1 MSQPAETPEPPDAP
15 ADRSSRLLTPER
27 LSALATVAAV
37 AGIVAVVVLANVF
50 GGGGRPP
57 APVGAA
63 APSTSASPSAAER
76 TTAAKLASMSA
87 EEIAR
92 SALKDRGEVKP
103 VATTA
108 GAGGQRVPSGGKSL
122 ANSAEELANAEQ
134 SYSFTITTLNILGSQ
149 HTAPGGGTRGFAPG
163 RVRTEWAA
171 GLLASYGA
179 SIVGLQELQRDQLAA
194 MNRATG
200 GRFDFW
206 PGTSL
211 GGRGIPQN
219 LMWDSGV
226 WTPTYTDVI
235 TIPFMGGTRPQPVV
249 RLQHIETGREVY
261 VLNAHN
267 SPKDRYGREDERD
280 KATAIE
286 IAAVRQLRGDGIPVF
301 LIGDFNEHEEIFCK
315 VTSQTDLRAANGG
328 STGGACRPP
337 RPMRVDWIFGS
348 ADVAMTGF
356 RMDTGPA
363 ARRITDHAVI
373 STRVSVS

>member
-1 MSQPAETPEPPDAP
+1 MTQSPGAPDDGP
-15 ADRSSRLLTPER
+15 RTLLTPER

-37 AGIVAVVVLANVF
+37 AGIVLVVVLTNVL
-50 GGGGRPP
+50 GGGGGASP
-57 APVGAA
+57 ARLGAA
-63 APSTSASPSAAER
+63 APASSASPTVERTNAAE
-76 TTAAKLASMSA
+76 LATMSPV
-87 EEIAR
+87 EIAR
-92 SALKDRGEVKP
+92 SALADRGEVKK
-103 VATTA
+103 ADGG
-108 GAGGQRVPSGGKSL
+108 GAAPQKVPSGGKSL
-122 ANSAEELANAEQ
+122 ANSAEELANAEE
-134 SYSFTITTLNILGSQ
+134 SYDFTITTFNILGSQ

-171 GLLASYGA
+171 GLIASYGA
-179 SIVGLQELQRDQLAA
+179 SIVGLQEIQADQLAA
-194 MNRATG
+194 MGRATG

-206 PGTSL
+206 PGTSR
-211 GGRGIPQN
+211 GGKGVPQN
-219 LMWDSGV
+219 IMWDSGV

-261 VLNAHN
+261 VLNVHN
-267 SPKDRYGREDERD
+267 SPRDRFGREDERD

-286 IAAVRQLRGDGIPVF
+286 IAAVRQLRRDGIPVF

-348 ADVAMTGF
+348 ADVSMTGF
-356 RMDTGPA
+356 RMDTSPA
-363 ARRITDHAVI
+363 VRRITDHAVI
-373 STRVSVS
+373 STHVQVS